1 MGLVEGTFQL
11 MKRLRGA
18 LAGAALLSVLST
30 TVTPVG
36 AQEAVEPVETDE
48 ELVLSLDGHGWGHG
62 RGMGQFGSLGYAIDF
77 GWSSEQILDHYY
89 GDTTAGVQPNSLLTV
104 RIDAANDDPTVV
116 QVDSGSV
123 VLIDENDEVTHV
135 SDGQAMRLT
144 AVDGGFVLADA
155 PTCAGPFVDRPGV
168 VAAEQ
173 LRISTVDGSPTAPTA
188 SISEIPDGT
197 IVLGD
202 WNGDGT
208 DTVAIVDG
216 TTWTLFD
223 GNGNNP
229 AASLRTTFEM
239 PLGIAL
245 SGDWDGDGVD
255 TAAVF
260 DDGIWTL
267 GNGEATATRLS
278 FGDPGDM
285 PIGGDWDGDGNDDL
299 GVWRDRTWFLSPGA
313 GAPIQDFRFGFA
325 NDEVFV
331 GDWDGDGFDDV
342 GLVRQGELIRRPG
355 RADRGTAL
363 PRVELPANGEF
374 HIGDFN
380 GDGVDEAILGL
391 AADIGVGEPF
401 EQATEQ
407 VELTP
412 RLDPFLPLDETIQRC
427 VSLSEQRYY
436 RGELRAVNNDGN
448 QRTVNAVPVEAYLRA
463 VVPLEM
469 PASWALLGD
478 GAGAAAV
485 QSQAVSARSYAL
497 GENRTSYARTCD
509 TISCQVYGGRAVRR
523 SGVITDNEHP
533 LSTEAIDATT
543 GVVRMRDGNVA
554 RTEFSSSTGGWTAGG
569 VFPAVEDLGDAVD
582 RNPNHDWTEEIPV
595 SDLEAR
601 YGGRQLDRAFIS
613 ERNGLGEDGGRV
625 IEVTLIFGDETFLVD
640 GNDFRRSF
648 GLLSDWF
655 TVDFERE
662 AIETEVLGDQEVPSG
677 RERAPIDSCI
687 CPDLWPDPDFLAS
700 LEATP

>member
-1 MGLVEGTFQL
+1 
-11 MKRLRGA
+11 MKKLRGL
-18 LAGAALLSVLST
+18 LAGAAILSVLST
-30 TVTPVG
+30 TVTPVA
-36 AQEAVEPVETDE
+36 AQDAADPDA

-62 RGMGQFGSLGYAIDF
+62 RGMGQFGALGYAIDF
-77 GWSSEQILDHYY
+77 GWSSERILDHFY
-89 GDTTAGVQPNSLLTV
+89 GDTTAGAQPNSLLTV

-123 VLIDENDEVTHV
+123 VLIDDNDRVTHV

-144 AVDGGFVLADA
+144 AVAGGFVLADA

-168 VAAEQ
+168 IDAEQ
-173 LRISTVDGSPTAPTA
+173 LRISTVEGTPNAPAAAT
-188 SISEIPDGT
+188 SIPDGT

-202 WNGDGT
+202 WNGDGI
-208 DTVAIVDG
+208 DTVGIVDG
-216 TTWTLFD
+216 TSWTLFD
-223 GNGNNP
+223 GDRTNP
-229 AASLRTTFEM
+229 AASVRTTFQM
-239 PLGIAL
+239 PEGVAL

-260 DDGIWTL
+260 DDGTWTL
-267 GNGEATATRLS
+267 GNGEANATRLS

-285 PIGGDWDGDGNDDL
+285 PVGGDWDGDGNDDL

-313 GAPIQDFRFGFA
+313 GAPVVDFQFGFA
-325 NDEVFV
+325 TDEVFV
-331 GDWDGDGFDDV
+331 GDWDGDGLDDV

-355 RADRGTAL
+355 RQDRGTAL
-363 PRVELPANGEF
+363 PRVSLPASGEF
-374 HIGDFN
+374 VVGDLD
-380 GDGVDEAILGL
+380 GDGIDEPILDL
-391 AADIGVGEPF
+391 AADIGVGETVEAPQ
-401 EQATEQ
+401 QAD
-407 VELTP
+407 LTP
-412 RLDPFLPLDETIQRC
+412 RLDPFLSIDETIQRC
-427 VSLSEQRYY
+427 VSTSEQRYY
-436 RGELRAVNNDGN
+436 RGELRAVHNDGN

-478 GAGAAAV
+478 GAGENAV

-523 SGVITDNEHP
+523 SGVLTENEHP
-533 LSTEAIDATT
+533 LSDAAIDATT
-543 GVVRMRDGNVA
+543 GVVRMRGDAVA

-582 RNPNHDWTEEIPV
+582 RNPNHDWNEIIPV
-595 SDLEAR
+595 SEVEAR
-601 YGGRQLDRAFIS
+601 YGGRQLDRAFVS

-625 IEVTLIFGDETFLVD
+625 IEVTLEFGDETFFVD

-655 TVDFERE
+655 SVDFSRE
-662 AIETEVLGDQEVPSG
+662 APEVEVAGDIEESQRR
-677 RERAPIDSCI
+677 RERAPLDSCI
-687 CPDLWPDPDFLAS
+687 CPDLWPGP
-700 LEATP
+700 EAIESIELTP

>member
-1 MGLVEGTFQL
+1 MN
-11 MKRLRGA
+11 KWRGA

-30 TVTPVG
+30 TVTPVA
-36 AQEAVEPVETDE
+36 AQDAAAPGEEARAE

-62 RGMGQFGSLGYAIDF
+62 RGMGQFGALGYAIDF
-77 GWSSEQILDHYY
+77 DWSSEQILDHFY

-104 RIDAANDDPTVV
+104 RIDSANDDPTVV

-123 VLIDENDEVTHV
+123 VLIDDDDQVTHV
-135 SDGQAMRLT
+135 SEGQAMRLT
-144 AVDGGFVLADA
+144 AVSGGFVLADA

-168 VAAEQ
+168 IDAEQ
-173 LRISTVDGSPTAPTA
+173 LRISTVDGSPAAPGSPA
-188 SISEIPDGT
+188 RISEIPEGT

-202 WNGDGT
+202 WNGDGI
-208 DTVAIVDG
+208 DTVGIVDG
-216 TTWTLFD
+216 ATWTLFD
-223 GNGNNP
+223 GDQNDP
-229 AASLRTTFEM
+229 AQSVRTTFQM
-239 PLGIAL
+239 PIGTPL

-267 GNGEATATRLS
+267 GNGEAGAARLS

-313 GAPIQDFRFGFA
+313 GAPVQDFRFGFA
-325 NDEVFV
+325 TDEVFV

-342 GLVRQGELIRRPG
+342 GLVRQGELILRPG
-355 RADRGTAL
+355 REDRGTAL
-363 PRVELPANGEF
+363 PRVALPANGEF
-374 HIGDFN
+374 QIGDLD
-380 GDGVDEAILGL
+380 GDGVDEPVLGL
-391 AADIGVGEPF
+391 AADIGIGEPIDQG
-401 EQATEQ
+401 EQGGGAA
-407 VELTP
+407 LTP

-427 VSLSEQRYY
+427 VSVSEQRYY
-436 RGELRAVNNDGN
+436 RGELRAVHNGGN

-478 GAGAAAV
+478 GAGEAAV

-523 SGVITDNEHP
+523 SGVLSDNEHP
-533 LSTEAIDATT
+533 LSDAAIDATT
-543 GVVRMRDGNVA
+543 GVVRMRGGEVA

-582 RNPNHDWTEEIPV
+582 RNPNHDWNEQIPV
-595 SDLEAR
+595 SDVEAR

-625 IEVTLIFGDETFLVD
+625 IEVTLVFGDETFFVD

-655 TVDFERE
+655 TVNFDRNPPVG
-662 AIETEVLGDQEVPSG
+662 IEVAGSEETPGN

-687 CPDLWPDPDFLAS
+687 CPDVWPDPDFLAS
-700 LEATP
+700 LEVTP

>member
-1 MGLVEGTFQL
+1 
-11 MKRLRGA
+11 MKKLRGA

-30 TVTPVG
+30 TVTPVA
-36 AQEAVEPVETDE
+36 AQEVAEPEE

-62 RGMGQFGSLGYAIDF
+62 RGMGQFGALGYAIDF
-77 GWSSEQILDHYY
+77 GWSSAQILDHFY

-123 VLIDENDEVTHV
+123 VLIDDDDQVTHV

-144 AVDGGFVLADA
+144 AVAGGFVLADA

-168 VAAEQ
+168 IDAEQ
-173 LRISTVDGSPTAPTA
+173 LRISTVAGSPEAPAA
-188 SISEIPDGT
+188 SISEIPDGD

-208 DTVAIVDG
+208 DTVAVVDG
-216 TTWTLFD
+216 TTWTLFN
-223 GNGNNP
+223 GNGDNP
-229 AASLRTTFEM
+229 AASVRTSFQM
-239 PLGIAL
+239 PIGIAM

-285 PIGGDWDGDGNDDL
+285 PVGGDWDGDGNDDL

-313 GAPIQDFRFGFA
+313 GAPILDFQFGFA
-325 NDEVFV
+325 SDEVFV

-355 RADRGTAL
+355 REDRGTAL
-363 PRVELPANGEF
+363 DRVELPASGEF
-374 HIGDFN
+374 HIGDLN

-391 AADIGVGEPF
+391 GADIGLGQPI
-401 EQATEQ
+401 EQ
-407 VELTP
+407 VEQAVDLAP
-412 RLDPFLPLDETIQRC
+412 RLDPFLPIDETIQRC
-427 VSLSEQRYY
+427 VSTSEQRYY
-436 RGELRAVNNDGN
+436 RGELRAVHNDGN
-448 QRTVNAVPVEAYLRA
+448 QRTVNAVAVEAYLRA

-478 GAGAAAV
+478 GDGAAAV

-523 SGVITDNEHP
+523 SGVLTDNEHP

-543 GVVRMRDGNVA
+543 GVVRMRNDLVA

-569 VFPAVEDLGDAVD
+569 VFPAVEDLGDAVE
-582 RNPNHDWTEEIPV
+582 RNPNHDWNELIPV
-595 SDLEAR
+595 SEVEAR

-625 IEVTLIFGDETFLVD
+625 IEVTLEFGDETFFVD

-655 TVDFERE
+655 TVDFSRE
-662 AIETEVLGDQEVPSG
+662 DLVDVEVLGDLEESQEP
-677 RERAPIDSCI
+677 RERAPLDSCI
-687 CPDLWPDPDFLAS
+687 CPDLWPDSDFLAG